1 MMKLLTI
8 VTLLVLISG
17 VQCHRRR
24 RKCRRE
30 IRRYVMKN
38 KEEICGPSLGS
49 CSNPIF
55 PWADSVLSY
64 GVLQSGEPNC
74 FNFSLL
80 TDPAANIT
88 VNLLVS
94 EYGGFDSV
102 PCADYPD
109 VQYYKSESECL
120 QPIATESLKA
130 CNDTDLEYPFT
141 VVRID
146 EGALEGGG
154 LIGCCGENVTIGGI
168 PVDVLGFNVFIDEY
182 NP

>member
-55 PWADSVLSY
+55 PDAYIGDEYTDAY
-64 GVLQSGEPNC
+64 GTLQNGEPNC
-74 FNFSLL
+74 FNFSLPLSL
-80 TDPAANIT
+80 TDTGKNIT
-88 VNLLVS
+88 IKLRVF
-94 EYGGFDSV
+94 EYGGSPRVQCTDFPS
-102 PCADYPD
+102 

-120 QPIATESLKA
+120 QPIATESL
-130 CNDTDLEYPFT
+130 
-141 VVRID
+141 
-146 EGALEGGG
+146 
-154 LIGCCGENVTIGGI
+154 
-168 PVDVLGFNVFIDEY
+168 
-182 NP
+182 